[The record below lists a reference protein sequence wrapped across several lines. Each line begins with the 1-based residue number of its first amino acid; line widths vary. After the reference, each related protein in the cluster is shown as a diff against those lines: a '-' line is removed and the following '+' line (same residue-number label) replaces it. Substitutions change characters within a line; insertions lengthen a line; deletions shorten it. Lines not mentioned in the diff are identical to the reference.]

1 VREISVARNSRPQHQ
16 GHAAPCRAPAPGGH
30 RRRVTAPHPHPIGV
44 GNCFELDVTELDEVA
59 HPRPLEAA
67 QNRMPRA
74 IVIDKNKLR
83 RVHTN
88 DKYIV
93 RSEIA
98 VKITPAMKSRD
109 FLAECAQ
116 QAAFGGEGL
125 IR

>member
-1 VREISVARNSRPQHQ
+1 MTQLH
-16 GHAAPCRAPAPGGH
+16 
-30 RRRVTAPHPHPIGV
+30 
-44 GNCFELDVTELDEVA
+44 EVA
-59 HPRPLEAA
+59 HARPLEAA
-67 QNRMPRA
+67 QNRMPGA
-74 IVIDKNKLR
+74 VVIDKNKLR

-98 VKITPAMKSRD
+98 VKITGAMKSRD

-116 QAAFGGEGL
+116 YAAFGGEGL